1 VYCTSRR
8 CLLII
13 GIIGLLY
20 SPLPAEG
27 RRVGVLYEQAVCI
40 NNRNYWS
47 LLLERVGLFC
57 FPEEGRHVGV
67 LYEQAVC
74 INNWNY
80 SHLKGGG
87 GLAFHL
93 KVKGGGGLTLV
104 FGLFY
109 LEE

>member
-1 VYCTSRR
+1 
-8 CLLII
+8 
-13 GIIGLLY
+13 
-20 SPLPAEG
+20 
-27 RRVGVLYEQAVCI
+27 
-40 NNRNYWS
+40 
-47 LLLERVGLFC
+47 
-57 FPEEGRHVGV
+57 

>member
-1 VYCTSRR
+1 MYCTSRR

-27 RRVGVLYEQAVCI
+27 RRVGVL
-40 NNRNYWS
+40 N
-47 LLLERVGLFC
+47 
-57 FPEEGRHVGV
+57 
-67 LYEQAVC
+67 EQAVC